1 MVVRRMIVVI
11 VIILVNTVSVKQV
24 SSYTKINALTVNP
37 AQTVAYCAII
47 IPPPVKVSSI
57 FE

>member
-1 MVVRRMIVVI
+1 MVVVI